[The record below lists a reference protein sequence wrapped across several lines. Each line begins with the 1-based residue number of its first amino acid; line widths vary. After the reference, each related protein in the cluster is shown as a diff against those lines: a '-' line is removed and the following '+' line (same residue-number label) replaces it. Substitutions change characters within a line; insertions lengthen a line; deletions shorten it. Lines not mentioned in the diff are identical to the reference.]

1 MTGATLVSLQSC
13 PEPLG
18 GDEEAAGLGVVRKV
32 RGTEEVL
39 SLFLSLLLE
48 LCLSPPLSLS
58 PRPQTR
64 QSVGH
69 LRRQASEQV

>member
-13 PEPLG
+13 PGALG

-32 RGTEEVL
+32 RGTKEVL
-39 SLFLSLLLE
+39 SLILSLLLE